1 MGRDAMNE
9 MLVDTHVLIWM
20 MEDNGKLS
28 PSARQAIRVAAAE
41 DCLLVSAI
49 TPWEIGLLA
58 AKGRVRLYM
67 DAQSWVDRAL
77 AMPGVRLVP
86 LSAKI
91 AIDSSFLPWESH
103 PDPAD
108 RILVAT
114 ARQLG
119 ATLITADERIL
130 LYGSQRRLKCL
141 AAT

>member
-1 MGRDAMNE
+1 MNE

-20 MEDNGKLS
+20 MEDSGKLS
-28 PSARQAIRVAAAE
+28 PSALQAIRAAATE
-41 DCLLVSAI
+41 HRLAVSAI

-58 AKGRVRLYM
+58 AKGRIRLYM
-67 DAQSWVDRAL
+67 DARSWVDRAL

-108 RILVAT
+108 RILIAT
-114 ARQLG
+114 ARHLG

-130 LYGSQRRLKCL
+130 LYGSQRKLKCL
-141 AAT
+141 SAT